1 MSLEIISK
9 GEELFKKKQYHDA
22 LTHFKSC
29 TSHADFVV
37 QLKAYY
43 GMACCYTH
51 LQDVYNAR
59 DCFQSVLSISPKS
72 AEAGIARSFIDDAKK
87 WIAGEID
94 LFSLTLEMKK
104 AQTGSLCANHE
115 KEMAVYMCPSCEKN
129 ICLQCTFPVAAQYY
143 CFECGRKKEQ
153 EDRQSS
159 SLKKKLK
166 EKLSQDASEAEK
178 IVVHKK
184 PVLHFCIFMI
194 LLCFSLLYR
203 FALRDASA
211 RRAGLKIVNVHLR
224 MLEVE
229 KLKAMFEKDEG
240 INYALEA
247 QVENTGDDAATHV
260 KIQVKLYDT
269 YGQKVAE
276 KVVFLDKRLKK
287 KNSVLKPHSSRA
299 FSVNFKGLKK
309 AASVP
314 KLRITFFQMALTK

>member
-29 TSHADFVV
+29 VSDADFVI

-51 LQDVYNAR
+51 LQDVYNAK
-59 DCFQSVLSISPKS
+59 DCFQSVLSISPNS
-72 AEAGIARSFIDDAKK
+72 TEAGIARSFIDDAKK

-94 LFSLTLEMKK
+94 LFSLTSEMKR
-104 AQTGSLCANHE
+104 AQMGSLCANHE

-129 ICLQCTFPVAAQYY
+129 ICLQCTFPVASQYY

-159 SLKKKLK
+159 SLRKKQKA
-166 EKLSQDASEAEK
+166 KLSQDSSEAEK
-178 IVVHKK
+178 IVIHKK
-184 PVLHFCIFMI
+184 PVLHFFIFLI

-211 RRAGLKIVNVHLR
+211 RKAGLKIVNVHLR

-247 QVENTGDDAATHV
+247 QVENNGDNAVTHV
-260 KIQVKLYDT
+260 KIQIKLYDT
-269 YGQKVAE
+269 FGQKVTE
-276 KVVFLDKRLKK
+276 RVISLDRQNKR
-287 KNSVLKPHSSRA
+287 KNSTLKPHSSRA
-299 FSVNFKGLKK
+299 FNVSFKGLKK

-314 KLRITFFQMALTK
+314 KLRITFFQSE